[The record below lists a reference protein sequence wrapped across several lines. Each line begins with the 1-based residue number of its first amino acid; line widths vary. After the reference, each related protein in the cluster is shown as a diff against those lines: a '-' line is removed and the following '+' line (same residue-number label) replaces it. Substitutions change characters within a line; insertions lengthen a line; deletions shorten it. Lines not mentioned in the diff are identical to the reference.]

1 MANPMKSAFRV
12 LAAVALSGAVL
23 FAQETATFTYD
34 GPAFRRGLELVN
46 QKKYAEAAAQWRE
59 VLQQQPGNPGAY
71 YYAGVGRYELG
82 ELDKAAYNFKR
93 AFDYP
98 DKGFNAWYYLGRI
111 AAKQGRT
118 AEARANYEKYLS
130 LTQSANGIAEVKGRL
145 ARLPQAEKP
154 AAAEA
159 APAPAPEKAA
169 EAAPAPAPEKAAE
182 AAPSK
187 PEAPAEQ
194 PKADKP
200 KVVVKSL
207 AQADAEYRKGNLE
220 AAEAGYLEFLKGS
233 PKPEDA
239 AWAWY
244 QLGNLYRG
252 WRHDDA
258 LAAYDK
264 VISLYPRSSWAPMA
278 RWKKGDV
285 SWKFD
290 HQNLVE

>member
-1 MANPMKSAFRV
+1 MFASLGKSLRIA
-12 LAAVALSGAVL
+12 ALSAAVL

-34 GPAFRRGLELVN
+34 GPAFRKGLELVN

-82 ELDKAAYNFKR
+82 ELDKAAFNVKR

-98 DKGFNAWYYLGRI
+98 DKGFNAYYYLGRI
-111 AAKQGRT
+111 AEKQGRT
-118 AEARANYEKYLS
+118 AEARANYEKYLT

-154 AAAEA
+154 AEA
-159 APAPAPEKAA
+159 AAPAAPAPEKVSEARPAPAPE
-169 EAAPAPAPEKAAE
+169 AAPA
-182 AAPSK
+182 K
-187 PEAPAEQ
+187 PEAPAAQ
-194 PKADKP
+194 PKPEQP

-220 AAEAGYLEFLKGS
+220 AAEAGYLAFLKGAPS
-233 PKPEDA
+233 PEDA

-264 VISLYPRSSWAPMA
+264 VISLYPKSSWAPMA